1 MKLAFKKMGSGEP
14 LIILHGLFGSSDNWQ
29 TLGKQIAEDFSVYLV
44 DQRNHGRSP
53 HSDEFNYDLLA
64 EDLNE
69 FMEEHEIP
77 QATLIGHSM
86 GGKTVM
92 RFAQLFPAKVKKIV
106 VADMGV
112 KSYSPHHHEVLRAFH
127 AIDPDTLDARS
138 EAEERIKAII
148 PEFGVRQFLLKNLY
162 RKKEGGYGLRVN
174 YRVMESEMD
183 RILEAL
189 PSDSSEVE
197 ALFIR
202 GVKSNYIPDSDFDQI
217 RSIFPKAEF
226 ADLQAG
232 HWLHAEKPDEFY
244 EEVKKFV
251 TK

>member
-1 MKLAFKKMGSGEP
+1 MKLAFRQMGSGDP

-29 TLGKQIAEDFSVYLV
+29 TLGKQFAEDFSVYLV
-44 DQRNHGRSP
+44 DQRNHGKSP

-64 EDLNE
+64 QDLNQ
-69 FMEEHEIP
+69 FMEEQGID
-77 QATLIGHSM
+77 QATFIGHSM
-86 GGKTVM
+86 GGKAVM
-92 RFAQLFPAKVKKIV
+92 RFAQLFPSKVRKVV

-112 KSYSPHHHEVLRAFH
+112 KSYSPHHHDVLRAFH
-127 AIDPDTLDARS
+127 AIDADTLSSRS
-138 EAEERIKAII
+138 EAEERIEAII

-174 YRVMESEMD
+174 FRVMESEMD
-183 RILEAL
+183 RVLEAL
-189 PSDSSEVE
+189 PSEQAEVN

-202 GVKSNYIPDSDFDQI
+202 GLKSNYVPDSDFGQI
-217 RSIFPKAEF
+217 RTIFPKATF

-232 HWLHAEKPDEFY
+232 HWLHAEDPQGFY
-244 EEVKKFV
+244 TIVKDFV

>member
-1 MKLAFKKMGSGEP
+1 MKLAFKKMGSGDP

-29 TLGKQIAEDFSVYLV
+29 TLGKQFAEDFSVYLV

-53 HSDEFNYDLLA
+53 HSDVFNYHLLA
-64 EDLNE
+64 EDLNQ
-69 FMEEHEIP
+69 FMEEHGIDG
-77 QATLIGHSM
+77 ATLIGHSM

-92 RFAQLFPAKVKKIV
+92 RFAQLFPEKVKKIV

-112 KSYSPHHHEVLRAFH
+112 KAYSPHHHEVLRAFH
-127 AIDPDTLDARS
+127 AINPDTLDSRS
-138 EAEERIKAII
+138 EAEERIEPII

-174 YRVMESEMD
+174 YQVMESEMD
-183 RILEAL
+183 RILEEL
-189 PSDSSEVE
+189 PSDSSDAE

-232 HWLHAEKPDEFY
+232 HWLHAEKPEEFY
-244 EEVKKFV
+244 AEVKKFV

>member
-29 TLGKQIAEDFSVYLV
+29 TLGKQFAEDFSVYLI

-53 HSDEFNYDLLA
+53 HSDVFNYHLLA
-64 EDLNE
+64 EDLNQ
-69 FMEEHEIP
+69 FMEEHGIDG
-77 QATLIGHSM
+77 ATLIGHSM

-92 RFAQLFPAKVKKIV
+92 RFAQLFPEKVKKIV

-112 KSYSPHHHEVLRAFH
+112 KAYSPHHHEVLRAFH
-127 AIDPDTLDARS
+127 AINPDTLDSRS
-138 EAEERIKAII
+138 EAEERIESII

-174 YRVMESEMD
+174 YQVMESEMD
-183 RILEAL
+183 RILEEL
-189 PSDSSEVE
+189 PSDSSDAE

-232 HWLHAEKPDEFY
+232 HWLHAEKPEEFY
-244 EEVKKFV
+244 AEVKKFV

>member
-1 MKLAFKKMGSGEP
+1 MKLAFKNMGSGEP

-29 TLGKQIAEDFSVYLV
+29 TLGKQFAEDFSVYLV

-53 HSDEFNYDLLA
+53 HSDAFDYDLLA
-64 EDLNE
+64 KDLNE
-69 FMEEHEIP
+69 FMQEHGIEL
-77 QATLIGHSM
+77 ATLIGHSM

-92 RFAQLFPAKVKKIV
+92 RFAQLFPEKVKKIV

-112 KSYSPHHHEVLRAFH
+112 KAYSPHHHEVLRAFH
-127 AIDPDTLDARS
+127 AINPETLEARS
-138 EAEERIKAII
+138 EAEDRIKSII
-148 PEFGVRQFLLKNLY
+148 PERGVRQFLLKNLY

-174 YRVMESEMD
+174 YQVMESEMD

-189 PSDSSEVE
+189 PSDSSEVG

-217 RSIFPKAEF
+217 RSIFSKAEF
-226 ADLQAG
+226 ADIQAG
-232 HWLHAEKPDEFY
+232 HWLHAEKPEEFY
-244 EEVKKFV
+244 AEVKKFV

>member
-29 TLGKQIAEDFSVYLV
+29 TLGKQFSEDFSVYLV

-53 HSDEFNYDLLA
+53 HSDEFDYDLLA
-64 EDLNE
+64 QDLNE
-69 FMEEHEIP
+69 FMEEHAIP
-77 QATLIGHSM
+77 EATLIGHSM

-92 RFAQLFPAKVKKIV
+92 RFAQLFPEKVKKIV

-112 KSYSPHHHEVLRAFH
+112 KAYSPHHHEVLRAFH
-127 AIDPDTLDARS
+127 AIDPDTLDSRS
-138 EAEERIKAII
+138 DAEERIESII

-174 YRVMESEMD
+174 FRVMESEMD

-189 PSDSSEVE
+189 PSDLTEVE

-244 EEVKKFV
+244 DEVKKFV

>member
-1 MKLAFKKMGSGEP
+1 MKLAFKKMGSGDP

-29 TLGKQIAEDFSVYLV
+29 TLGKEFAKDFSVYLV
-44 DQRNHGRSP
+44 DQRNHGKSP

-64 EDLNE
+64 ADLNH
-69 FMEEHEIP
+69 FMEEQSIDR
-77 QATLIGHSM
+77 ATLIGHSM

-92 RFAQLFPAKVKKIV
+92 RFAQLFPEKVEKIV

-112 KSYSPHHHEVLRAFH
+112 KAYSPHHHEVLRAFH
-127 AIDPDTLDARS
+127 AINPETLDSRS
-138 EAEERIKAII
+138 EAEERIKPII
-148 PEFGVRQFLLKNLY
+148 SEFGVRQFLLKNLY

-174 YRVMESEMD
+174 FEVMESEMN

-189 PSDSSEVE
+189 PSERSEVD

-217 RSIFPKAEF
+217 RLIFPKAEF

-232 HWLHAEKPDEFY
+232 HWLHAEKPAEFY
-244 EEVKKFV
+244 TEVKKFV
-251 TK
+251 TG

>member
-29 TLGKQIAEDFSVYLV
+29 TLGKQFAEDFSVYLV

-53 HSDEFNYDLLA
+53 HSDVFNYHLLA
-64 EDLNE
+64 EDLNQ
-69 FMEEHEIP
+69 FMEEHGIDG
-77 QATLIGHSM
+77 ATLIGHSM

-92 RFAQLFPAKVKKIV
+92 RFAQLFPEKVKKIV

-112 KSYSPHHHEVLRAFH
+112 KAYSPHHHEVLRAFH
-127 AIDPDTLDARS
+127 AINPDTLDSRS
-138 EAEERIKAII
+138 EAEERIEPII

-174 YRVMESEMD
+174 YQVMESEMD
-183 RILEAL
+183 RILEEL
-189 PSDSSEVE
+189 PSDSSDAE

-202 GVKSNYIPDSDFDQI
+202 GVKSNYVPDSDFDQI

-232 HWLHAEKPDEFY
+232 HWLHAEKPEEFY
-244 EEVKKFV
+244 AEVKKFV

>member
-1 MKLAFKKMGSGEP
+1 MKLAFRQMGSGEP

-29 TLGKQIAEDFSVYLV
+29 TLGKQFAEDFSVYLV

-53 HSDEFNYDLLA
+53 HSDDFDYDLLA
-64 EDLNE
+64 ADLNE
-69 FMEEHEIP
+69 FMEENGMDE
-77 QATLIGHSM
+77 ATLIGHSM

-92 RFAQLFPAKVKKIV
+92 RFAQLFPEKVKKIV

-112 KSYSPHHHEVLRAFH
+112 KAYAPHHQEVLRAFY
-127 AIDPDTLDARS
+127 AIDPDTLKSRS
-138 EAEERIKAII
+138 EAEQRIEPII

-162 RKKEGGYGLRVN
+162 RKKEGGYGIRVN
-174 YRVMESEMD
+174 FRVMESEMD

-189 PSDSSEVE
+189 PTERSEVE

-202 GVKSNYIPDSDFDQI
+202 GVKSNYVPNTDFDQI
-217 RSIFPKAEF
+217 RSTFPNAEF

-232 HWLHAEKPDEFY
+232 HWLHAEKPKEFY
-244 EEVKKFV
+244 SEVRKFV

>member
-1 MKLAFKKMGSGEP
+1 MKLAFKKMGSGDP

-29 TLGKQIAEDFSVYLV
+29 TLGKQFAEDFSVYLV

-53 HSDEFNYDLLA
+53 HSDVFNYHLLA
-64 EDLNE
+64 EDLNQ
-69 FMEEHEIP
+69 FMEEHGIDG
-77 QATLIGHSM
+77 ATLIGHSM

-92 RFAQLFPAKVKKIV
+92 RFAQLFAEKVKKIV

-112 KSYSPHHHEVLRAFH
+112 KAYSPHHHEVLRAFH
-127 AIDPDTLDARS
+127 AINPDTLDSRS
-138 EAEERIKAII
+138 EAEERIESII

-174 YRVMESEMD
+174 YQVMESEMD
-183 RILEAL
+183 RILEEL
-189 PSDSSEVE
+189 PSDSSDAE

-232 HWLHAEKPDEFY
+232 HWLHAEKPEEFY
-244 EEVKKFV
+244 AEVKKFV